1 MIKEIINKGEIV
13 PVIVTVNLLK
23 KAMEKAGWASK
34 KFFVDGFPRN
44 QDNYDGWQEVMGEIT
59 DVKFVLFLE
68 CAEKTMIDRV

>member
-34 KFFVDGFPRN
+34 KFLVDGFPRN